1 MLNIEKYK
9 EDLIQIA
16 CKTAS
21 YQKTCYLWTVFCKDN
36 GMKMLTN
43 SDVTACMINWL
54 CEEYKEPILDDVGR
68 EYLKAV
74 IRPFRCDVRYIKK
87 IGTDASYCIY
97 IELNNGD
104 CADLPIFRHNEK
116 MYKGMIANKNY
127 TLKEL
132 GL

>member
-54 CEEYKEPILDDVGR
+54 CEEYKEPILDDAEK
-68 EYLKAV
+68 EYLRAV
-74 IRPFRCDVRYIKK
+74 IRPFRDDVEKISKDMYI
-87 IGTDASYCIY
+87 SNFCIHIY
-97 IELNNGD
+97 MKGNNSAELPLFSSD
-104 CADLPIFRHNEK
+104 SD
-116 MYKGMIANKNY
+116 MYKGMEGGRLY
-127 TLKEL
+127 TLEEL